1 MSGIWVILG
10 SVYFAGGL
18 LTIDNLF
25 EVTSNMLP
33 FLTINTAHLF
43 QDYELDN
50 DFGEYG
56 DYGDFDQ
63 DMIKAGEVGS
73 NFMLLFSIHCKP
85 HS

>member
-1 MSGIWVILG
+1 
-10 SVYFAGGL
+10 
-18 LTIDNLF
+18 
-25 EVTSNMLP
+25 MLP

-43 QDYELDN
+43 QDYDFDN
-50 DFGEYG
+50 DFGDYDG

>member
-1 MSGIWVILG
+1 
-10 SVYFAGGL
+10 
-18 LTIDNLF
+18 
-25 EVTSNMLP
+25 MLP
-33 FLTINTAHLF
+33 FLTIKTANLF

-50 DFGEYG
+50 DSGDYG

>member
-1 MSGIWVILG
+1 
-10 SVYFAGGL
+10 
-18 LTIDNLF
+18 
-25 EVTSNMLP
+25 MLP
-33 FLTINTAHLF
+33 FLTIKTAHLF

-50 DFGEYG
+50 DSGDYG